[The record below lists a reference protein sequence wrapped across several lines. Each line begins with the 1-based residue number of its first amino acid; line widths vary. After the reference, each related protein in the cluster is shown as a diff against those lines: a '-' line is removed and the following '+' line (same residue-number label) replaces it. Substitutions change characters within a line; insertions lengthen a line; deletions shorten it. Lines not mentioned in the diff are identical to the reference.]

1 MRTIRI
7 GSGAGYSGDRIEPAV
22 ELAEKGDIQYLVF
35 ECLGERTVAL
45 AQQAR
50 MKNPDSGYDPLLEER
65 MRAVLPVCASQ
76 GIRIVTNMGA
86 ANPLAA
92 ARKTAEIA
100 RSLGLSSL
108 KIAAIVGDDVLDA
121 CKERDLP
128 IMEFDGTIKQ
138 LGNRLLSANAYL
150 GAEPIA
156 EALSAGADI
165 VITGRASDP
174 ALFLAPMIHA
184 FGWAMDDWN
193 LLGQGTVAGHLL
205 ECAGQITGGYFADPG
220 YKDIPDLARLGFPI
234 GEVGEDG
241 GLVITKVKG
250 SGGAVTAQTCKEQLL
265 YEVHDPTQY
274 IQPDVVADF
283 SQVKVEEIAPNR
295 VRVSGGR
302 GTKRTGTLKVSV
314 GYVDSYIGEGQISYA
329 GPGALARGRLA
340 LEIVRERLKLTGVA
354 ASELW
359 FELIGVDSL
368 HGANLAA
375 KANEPYEVRV
385 RVTGRT
391 ENLREAVRIG
401 NEVETL
407 YTNGPAAGG
416 GAVGVER
423 FDLVADSDSFAQI
436 FGAAGDAHADL
447 VRLAGARGD
456 LSPVQRVDADQLE
469 PPVAGGDAGEFQPL
483 ANDFQRQPPPR
494 QCAGAGIGNL
504 ALADIAV
511 DVANRDLQR
520 AGTFCS
526 PSAADPHAVRRDL
539 LDLHLRKIR
548 DHVGLDILRG
558 IVHLVEQLL
567 LAGLRRHRAAGAFD
581 LGDDQAAV
589 FADFA
594 DRKAEPREIGNVLV
608 AGVGEVAAGD
618 LAGAFKQ
625 MSGDGAL
632 PQQVPVIHRP
642 AEGVNHRRQKQRGI
656 GGAPGDHDIGA
667 AGERLRDRLGAEIGI
682 GRQ

>member
-50 MKNPDSGYDPLLEER
+50 MKDPEAGYDPLIEER
-65 MRAVLPVCASQ
+65 MRAVLPVCAAK
-76 GIRIVTNMGA
+76 GIKIVTNMGA
-86 ANPLAA
+86 ANPAAA

-108 KIAAIVGDDVLDA
+108 KIAAVLGDDVLDA
-121 CKERDLP
+121 CKARDLP

-150 GAEPIA
+150 GAEPMA
-156 EALSAGADI
+156 EALSGGADI

-205 ECAGQITGGYFADPG
+205 ECAGQITGGYFADPP

-241 GLVITKVKG
+241 SLVITKVEG

-265 YEVHDPTQY
+265 YEVHDPTRY
-274 IQPDVVADF
+274 LQPDVTADF
-283 SQVKVEEIAPNR
+283 SQVKVEQIGKDR
-295 VRVSGGR
+295 VRISGGR
-302 GTKRTGTLKVSV
+302 GSQRTGTLKVSV
-314 GYVDSYIGEGQISYA
+314 GYVDSFIGEGQISYA

-354 ASELW
+354 ASELR
-359 FELIGVDSL
+359 FDLIGVDSL
-368 HGANLAA
+368 HGAQIAA
-375 KANEPYEVRV
+375 HANEPYEVRV
-385 RVTGRT
+385 RVVGRT

-416 GAVGVER
+416 GAFKSARDV
-423 FDLVADSDSFAQI
+423 VA
-436 FGAAGDAHADL
+436 
-447 VRLAGARGD
+447 
-456 LSPVQRVDADQLE
+456 
-469 PPVAGGDAGEFQPL
+469 VAS
-483 ANDFQRQPPPR
+483 
-494 QCAGAGIGNL
+494 
-504 ALADIAV
+504 V
-511 DVANRDLQR
+511 
-520 AGTFCS
+520 
-526 PSAADPHAVRRDL
+526 L
-539 LDLHLRKIR
+539 L
-548 DHVGLDILRG
+548 
-558 IVHLVEQLL
+558 
-567 LAGLRRHRAAGAFD
+567 
-581 LGDDQAAV
+581 
-589 FADFA
+589 
-594 DRKAEPREIGNVLV
+594 PRELARPQVQF
-608 AGVGEVAAGD
+608 VG
-618 LAGAFKQ
+618 
-625 MSGDGAL
+625 
-632 PQQVPVIHRP
+632 
-642 AEGVNHRRQKQRGI
+642 
-656 GGAPGDHDIGA
+656 
-667 AGERLRDRLGAEIGI
+667 GELR
-682 GRQ
+682 